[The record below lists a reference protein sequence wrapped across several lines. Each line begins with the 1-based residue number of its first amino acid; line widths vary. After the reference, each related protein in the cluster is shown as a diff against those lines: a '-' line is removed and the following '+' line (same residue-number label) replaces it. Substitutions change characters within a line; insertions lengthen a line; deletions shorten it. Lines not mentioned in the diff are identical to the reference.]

1 MRAML
6 REMLQLTERRQPFA
20 VCTVVQTEGSVPGKV
35 GSTMVVTAEGFTR
48 GTVGGAGLEE
58 RVKAAAHK
66 AIQTQGGG
74 LQTFDLAK
82 WKPEG
87 LNSICGG
94 SVTVSILVHRPLP
107 HILIYGG
114 GHCGK
119 ALADMASVLDWDVTV
134 VDPRGEYANP
144 ERFPDAV
151 ETIDGDPVQWTRSAS
166 LESYTH
172 AYLLG
177 HSWEIDVD
185 VLAQLLPRFPRY
197 VGAIGSRSKRHHIHE
212 ELRRRGLASHDIERI
227 VCPIGAD
234 IGAEAPEEIA
244 VAVAAEVISTLKRS
258 DEKPMQAN
266 A

>member
-6 REMLQLTERRQPFA
+6 REMLQLTERRSAFA

-35 GSTMVVTAEGFTR
+35 GSVMIVTLDGSAR

-58 RVKAAAHK
+58 KVKAAAVQALK
-66 AIQTQGGG
+66 TGDGG

-94 SVTVSILVHRPLP
+94 TVTVSILVHRPLP
-107 HILIYGG
+107 HLLLYGG

-119 ALADMASVLDWDVTV
+119 ALADMAAVLDWDVTV
-134 VDPRGEYANP
+134 IDPRGEYANP
-144 ERFPDAV
+144 ERFPHAV
-151 ETIDGDPVQWTRSAS
+151 ETIDGDPVAWTRTAD
-166 LESYTH
+166 LGSYTH

-185 VLAQLLPRFPRY
+185 VLAALLPRFPRF
-197 VGAIGSRSKRHHIHE
+197 VGAIGSQSKRHHIHQ
-212 ELRRRGLASHDIERI
+212 ELRKRGIPARDIERL
-227 VCPIGAD
+227 VCPIGTD

-258 DEKPMQAN
+258 DEKAVQAN